1 MLMATC
7 WMQGTYNGGVVRVLI
22 IGGTGFIG
30 PFVIRALVQQGHQV
44 AVFHRGEAKTSLPE
58 SVRRIHGNRNDLAA
72 HRASFQ
78 ALVPDVV
85 LDFILS
91 DDRQAQALMETS
103 RGLTARVVAISS
115 QDVYRAYG
123 VLLGREPGPPQETP
137 LTEESEVRRQLHPY
151 NVEHLR
157 LAQAAFPWITEEYD
171 KIPVERT
178 VLGDA
183 ELPGTVLRLPMV
195 YGPGDP
201 GHRFFPTLK
210 RIDDH
215 RPAILLEESYAR
227 LHPPR
232 GYVEDVA
239 SAIARATV
247 SDRSV
252 RKIYNIASQRQF
264 TELEWAQKIGQAAGW
279 KGSVIA
285 LPKDQT
291 PSHLLSPL
299 NTGQD
304 WLVSSARIRLELG
317 YAEPVAL
324 EAGISRTIEWERAN
338 PPAQVDPKQFDYAAE
353 DLALEQLRGQEKAL

>member
-1 MLMATC
+1 MRIL
-7 WMQGTYNGGVVRVLI
+7 V

-30 PFVIRALVQQGHQV
+30 PFAIEALVEQGHDV
-44 AVFHRGEAKTSLPE
+44 TVFHRGAAKPVLPE

-72 HRASFQ
+72 HGSRFEQLA
-78 ALVPDVV
+78 PDVV
-85 LDFILS
+85 LDFLLS
-91 DDRQAQALMETS
+91 DDGQAKALMETFRS
-103 RGLTARVVAISS
+103 LTGRVVAISS

-123 VLLGREPGPPQETP
+123 VLLGREPGPPQPTP

-157 LAQAAFPWITEEYD
+157 MVQGAFPWITDDYD

-183 ELPGTVLRLPMV
+183 ALPGTVLRLPMV

-201 GHRFFPTLK
+201 LHRFFPILK
-210 RIDDH
+210 RIDDG

-239 SAIARATV
+239 AAIALATV
-247 SDRSV
+247 SGQAV
-252 RKIYNIASQRQF
+252 GKIYNIASDQQF
-264 TELEWAQKIGQAAGW
+264 TELEWAQRIGQVAGW
-279 KGSVIA
+279 KGSVMA

-291 PSHLLSPL
+291 PTHLLSPL
-299 NTGQD
+299 NTEQD
-304 WLVSSARIRLELG
+304 WLVSSARIRQELG
-317 YAEPVAL
+317 YREPFAL
-324 EAGISRTIEWERAN
+324 DVGIARTIAWERAN
-338 PPAQVDPKQFDYAAE
+338 PPAIDPKQFDYTAE
-353 DLALEQLRGQEKAL
+353 DAAIYSAKTL